1 MKISIIQAIGA
12 VSLVMVTTAAVPMCS
27 KDSSGSASTQSA
39 ANATVATISAPSSG
53 SGLPADFPMAP
64 GLSACKAIVSGGE
77 IICEWHGVDGHAMY
91 TFYHEALPKA
101 GYTLLP
107 GALEGDIAK
116 PSYRGAMGFK
126 KGSAQGAVSIVG
138 GDLTIQYLPH
148 E

>member
-12 VSLVMVTTAAVPMCS
+12 ASLVMVTTAAVPMCS
-27 KDSSGSASTQSA
+27 NDSGVSASTQSA
-39 ANATVATISAPSSG
+39 VNATVATTLVASSG

-77 IICEWHGVDGHAMY
+77 VICEWHGVDGHAIY

-107 GALEGDIAK
+107 GALEGDVAK
-116 PSYRGAMGFK
+116 PSYRGGMGFK

-138 GDLTIQYLPH
+138 GDLTIQCLPH